1 MMILQVAICEDD
13 RWDLLKLHEA
23 IQNAEQKLSFECHV
37 TQYMSGEAFLYSL
50 RQNIPCDLVVMDIY
64 LKEENGLQIIQ
75 QARQLQESLEVAF
88 LTTSKEYAP
97 EAFQLNA
104 VHYIVKPLTDF
115 QIQELFRRYFERM
128 RLPLHTLK
136 LQTER
141 TICELPI
148 HRIQKIESRNKGIEI
163 YLSRMKHPVFLNMP
177 FIRLEE
183 EIQTEQLITVSRGLI
198 VNLSFIKQI
207 YRNGNCLL
215 RDGTTIIISR
225 RRRSQVLQRYHNY
238 LFQRSEAGTL
248 LCQ

>member
-1 MMILQVAICEDD
+1 MALNVVICEDD
-13 RWDLLKLHEA
+13 HLDASVLHDA
-23 IQNAEQKLSFECHV
+23 IHKAEKSFSFECRL
-37 TQYMSGEAFLYSL
+37 TLYTSGEELLHSL
-50 RQNIPCDLVVMDIY
+50 RLNIPCDLAIMDIY
-64 LKEENGLQIIQ
+64 LEEENGVQIIQ

-88 LTTSKEYAP
+88 LTASKEYAP

-104 VHYIVKPLTDF
+104 IHYIVKPLTDF

-183 EIQTEQLITVSRGLI
+183 EIQAEQLITVSRGLI

-225 RRRSQVLQRYHNY
+225 RRRSYVLQRYHDY